1 MKLNMRAVFVVFVL
15 SSAAYTAY
23 AENVT
28 ISTYYPSPYGSYQ
41 TLETNTL
48 QGAAGTGN
56 VAMVPT
62 GGNVGIRNGASAPT
76 SLLDI
81 GNSTLAAS
89 AMINVNAAAAQQTGI
104 NFQSAG
110 TSRWSMYRPAS
121 STDLRFWDGTA
132 DQVTFA
138 NGGNVGIGTAPGAY
152 KLNVNGTANIQGTIR
167 TRDTSTSC
175 GGGPCSGNLQVSC
188 DNTNCYAYAVYS

>member
-1 MKLNMRAVFVVFVL
+1 MKHSLKVIVVAL
-15 SSAAYTAY
+15 AMGLAAYTAY

-62 GGNVGIRNGASAPT
+62 GGNVGIRNGAAAPT
-76 SLLDI
+76 ALLDV
-81 GNSTLAAS
+81 GNSTLAAN
-89 AMINVNAAAAQQTGI
+89 AIINVNAAAAQQTGI

-110 TSRWSMYRPAS
+110 TNRWSIYRPAS
-121 STDLRFWDGTA
+121 STDLRFWDGAT
-132 DQVTFA
+132 DRVTFA
-138 NGGNVGIGTAPGAY
+138 NGGSVGIGAVPGAY
-152 KLNVNGTANIQGTIR
+152 KLSVGGDTNINGKLSLITNTASANGE
-167 TRDTSTSC
+167 
-175 GGGPCSGNLQVSC
+175 LQVNC
-188 DNTNCYAYAVYS
+188 AGGTGCYAIAVYA